1 MSFRF
6 RFHQVL
12 WAFLLAVSVAGG
24 DSGAGH
30 RKAPVFAAGSPQG
43 LWMAAVKKA
52 APADFPRLMTK
63 WETVFPEGDSFAE
76 SRRKNAIR
84 WMYGV
89 WLVKDTDGFLK
100 VATHLDYSN
109 AAAEALV
116 RLKPERAAEWLF
128 SPARVKSDAR
138 FAFRAVQELA
148 NRKPALYLKLDPHG
162 TEDVTPGLGSSDS
175 DWYTA
180 IASLAKIDPVAA
192 GKACLES
199 NPETNDTHSIS
210 RAFLAVAEAWKASKP
225 PFKEW
230 VNRIA
235 NPRMRDLASHAR
247 ICALAEKDPR
257 AALAEL
263 YSTKL
268 EVNNGL
274 DRDAPRE
281 VLMQLAKA
289 HLLEALKL
297 MKDVERIFSQY
308 KRGPFAEPSE
318 EEKAERTANPFS
330 QFSPGRYNFPMDGEV
345 ENNGVRHA
353 VIAGAVKNLPN
364 EPTQLFAT
372 LRKLRTDMG
381 GDSAWQRR
389 VEADLICLKG
399 EHWSADA
406 CVEAAKLW
414 AAEPDRERDDLPM
427 SRLAARA
434 AHVDPDRVLAVLGQ
448 LPESVRPSFAAE
460 IIKELPEMDREQ
472 RLTLLRQLTAAQWE
486 EELGKSLG
494 RNPVDY
500 APVIASLPAA
510 LTLGARNSFMKQWGE
525 LDPDAA
531 ARWLVS
537 LPADAASITSGA
549 GLAAAWAEY
558 DEPAAAAW
566 ATTLQP
572 GPVLDGAALSLAEFL
587 TRKHPEEAWHWAS
600 KVSDPKTRAEAF
612 TAIVVWWKSKAPEKF
627 RAEYAAA
634 RQAAGLPVL
643 FNGIDFFK

>member
-1 MSFRF
+1 
-6 RFHQVL
+6 
-12 WAFLLAVSVAGG
+12 
-24 DSGAGH
+24 
-30 RKAPVFAAGSPQG
+30 
-43 LWMAAVKKA
+43 MATVKKA

-76 SRRKNAIR
+76 GRRKNAIR

-100 VATHLDYSN
+100 AATHLNYFN

-116 RLKPERAAEWLF
+116 RLKPEKAAEWLF
-128 SPARVKSDAR
+128 GSAHVESDHIFARD
-138 FAFRAVQELA
+138 AVQELA
-148 NRKPALYLKLDPHG
+148 KRNPALYLKMDPHG
-162 TEDVTPGLGSSDS
+162 NKDVTPGLGSFES
-175 DWYTA
+175 DWLVA
-180 IASLAKIDPVAA
+180 VRSLAKTDAVAA
-192 GKACLES
+192 GNACLGWD
-199 NPETNDTHSIS
+199 PEINDPRSIS
-210 RAFLAVAEAWKASKP
+210 QAYLAVAEAWATNQP

-230 VNRIA
+230 LERIRDA
-235 NPRMRDLASHAR
+235 RMRNLASHAR
-247 ICALAEKDPR
+247 ICALAEKDPK

-268 EVNNGL
+268 EQDNGL
-274 DRDAPRE
+274 DRDAPWQ
-281 VLMQLAKA
+281 VLTQLAKA
-289 HLLEALKL
+289 EPAEALKL
-297 MKDVERIFSQY
+297 LKDVERIFSKY

-330 QFSPGRYNFPMDGEV
+330 QFSPGRYFPLDGEL

-353 VIAGAVKNLPN
+353 VIAGAVEKLPDD
-364 EPTQLFAT
+364 PTQLFAT
-372 LRKLRTDMG
+372 LRKLRADMG

-414 AAEPDRERDDLPM
+414 AAEPDRGRDDLPM

-434 AHVDPDRVLAVLGQ
+434 AHVDPDRVLAVLAQ

-460 IIKELPEMDREQ
+460 IIKKLPEMDREQ
-472 RLTLLRQLTAAQWE
+472 RLTLLRQFTAAQWDE
-486 EELGKSLG
+486 KLGVALG
-494 RNPVDY
+494 RNPADY

-510 LTLGARNSFMKQWGE
+510 LTLAARNSFMKQWGE

-531 ARWLVS
+531 ARWLAS

-566 ATTLQP
+566 AATLHP
-572 GPVLDGAALSLAEFL
+572 GPVLDGAALSLAKFL

-627 RAEYAAA
+627 RTEYAAA